1 MIADEIGVVDRRT
14 SDVATLASG
23 KRAASLTLL
32 IGTPSPDGT
41 DSVMWDLAPVAPAI
55 TIVGIPLAV
64 ANLKM
69 VPISLVP

>member
-1 MIADEIGVVDRRT
+1 MIVDEIGVVDRRT
-14 SDVATLASG
+14 FDVATLASG
-23 KRAASLTLL
+23 KRAASRTLL
-32 IGTPSPDGT
+32 IGTPSPG
-41 DSVMWDLAPVAPAI
+41 WDRLGDVGPAPVAPAI